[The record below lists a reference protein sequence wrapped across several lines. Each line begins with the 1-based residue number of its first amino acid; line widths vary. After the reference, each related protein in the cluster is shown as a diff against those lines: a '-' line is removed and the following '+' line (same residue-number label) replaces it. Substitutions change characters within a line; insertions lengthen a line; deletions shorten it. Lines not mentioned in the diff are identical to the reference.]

1 MGAPYIYIYIYDI
14 SRLRVNNLT
23 MPFLVTNLQLLRL
36 AASVKSGIACDG
48 LDFVLSSEIQSKT
61 SITRISQG
69 EICYRLKAVY
79 IYIKPSFLFSFIVWM
94 GV

>member
-1 MGAPYIYIYIYDI
+1 
-14 SRLRVNNLT
+14 

-36 AASVKSGIACDG
+36 SASVKSGIVCDG
-48 LDFVLSSEIQSKT
+48 LDFVLGSEIQSET
-61 SITRISQG
+61 NITRISHG

-79 IYIKPSFLFSFIVWM
+79 IYIKPSFLVSFIVWM